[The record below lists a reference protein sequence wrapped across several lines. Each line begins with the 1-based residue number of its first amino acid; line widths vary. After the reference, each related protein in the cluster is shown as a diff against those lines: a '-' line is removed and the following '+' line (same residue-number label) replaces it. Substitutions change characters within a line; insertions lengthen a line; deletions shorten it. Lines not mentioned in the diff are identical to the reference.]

1 MPILIGKLKPLYKS
15 FDSQKKPKYTINKN
29 GVRYSPQKKN
39 APENGLKTKMY
50 LKYYKKYYKMNLNWI
65 GLEFDNSLVNPT
77 FEEITI
83 SEV

>member
-15 FDSQKKPKYTINKN
+15 FDSQKKPKYTINKKW
-29 GVRYSPQKKN
+29 GKVFPQKKN

-50 LKYYKKYYKMNLNWI
+50 LKYNKKYYKMNLNLI
-65 GLEFDNSLVNPT
+65 GLEFDSLVNPT